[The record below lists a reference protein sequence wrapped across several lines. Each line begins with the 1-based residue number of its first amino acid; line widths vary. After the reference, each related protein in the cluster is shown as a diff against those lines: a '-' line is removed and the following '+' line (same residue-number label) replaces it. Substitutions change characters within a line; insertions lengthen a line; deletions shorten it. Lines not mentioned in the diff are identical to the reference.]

1 MTIAKDELV
10 SYDVDRVRAD
20 FAILSG
26 TMRDHPLVYL
36 DNAASGQKPR
46 VVVEAERAVY
56 ENEYANVHRG
66 LYQLSQRATER
77 YETARRVVRRFINAR
92 HPHEIVFTRN
102 ATESINLVAASYG
115 RNFLQAGDEI
125 VLTELEHHSN
135 IVPWQ
140 MLRDERGVVIK
151 VVPID
156 GRGEVPV
163 AALTRLI
170 GPRTKLVALA
180 HVSNVLGTILPVA
193 EITRRA
199 HDVGAKVLVDGAQ
212 AVMHLPVDVQDIDC
226 DFYAFSG
233 HKLYGPTGVGVLYA
247 KEEVLDA
254 MPPYQVGG
262 QMIETVTFEKSTW
275 APLPRKFE
283 AGTPPIAQAAGLAA
297 AIHYVSTLGLKHIAE
312 HEHQLLTRAYQRLSS
327 VPGLTLYGTAPEKTA
342 MVSFTLDCAHPHD
355 IAQVLDTGG
364 IAIRA
369 GHHCA
374 QPLMARLGVPATLRA
389 SFGLYNTLDE
399 VDILADGL
407 ERAVKMF
414 T

>member
-1 MTIAKDELV
+1 MV
-10 SYDVDRVRAD
+10 
-20 FAILSG
+20 
-26 TMRDHPLVYL
+26 
-36 DNAASGQKPR
+36 
-46 VVVEAERAVY
+46 
-56 ENEYANVHRG
+56 
-66 LYQLSQRATER
+66 
-77 YETARRVVRRFINAR
+77 RRVVSM
-92 HPHEIVFTRN
+92 PC
-102 ATESINLVAASYG
+102 
-115 RNFLQAGDEI
+115 
-125 VLTELEHHSN
+125 
-135 IVPWQ
+135 W
-140 MLRDERGVVIK
+140 
-151 VVPID
+151 
-156 GRGEVPV
+156 
-163 AALTRLI
+163 
-170 GPRTKLVALA
+170 
-180 HVSNVLGTILPVA
+180 
-193 EITRRA
+193 
-199 HDVGAKVLVDGAQ
+199 AQ